1 VEDGD
6 AEATVRVDVGV
17 PERLEEFEV

>member
-6 AEATVRVDVGV
+6 AEAAVGVDVWVVQGAN
-17 PERLEEFEV
+17 ELEV